1 MANTLIQFRADENS
15 RQKAAEVC
23 EQLGLDLPT
32 YLRICIAKLNQENG
46 IPFSMKLTNEKSEDA
61 VAAMKKAN
69 QISETNGTANM
80 SLKDI
85 NAEIETVRENTKHK

>member
-15 RQKAAEVC
+15 RQEAAEVC

-46 IPFSMKLTNEKSEDA
+46 IPFSMKLTKDTSND
-61 VAAMKKAN
+61 VFAAMKKAN
-69 QISETNGTANM
+69 QISEANGIANM
-80 SLKDI
+80 SLEDI
-85 NAEIETVRENTKHK
+85 NAEIKTVRANTKRK